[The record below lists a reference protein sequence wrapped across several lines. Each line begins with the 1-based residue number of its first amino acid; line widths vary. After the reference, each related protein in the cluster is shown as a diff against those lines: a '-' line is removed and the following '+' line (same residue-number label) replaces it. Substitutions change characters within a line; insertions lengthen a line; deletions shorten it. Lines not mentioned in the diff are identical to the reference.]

1 MGASVGK
8 RRSPPGPALHE
19 RHAACVDARGDVYQ
33 WGEGYASRGLEDGQP
48 TRTLSGKNIVKLQ
61 LTTNRVFALSKSGSV
76 YVLDANASNQALAE
90 PRRAS
95 WWKFW
100 ASSQLV
106 DFAELAPQSPVVW
119 GEKFISISAGRHH
132 LLALTSSGRTFSC
145 PINKNANTC
154 GQLGFNAP
162 NLGSPTDV
170 PKSLASA
177 AISFGRQSPA
187 PEDDSPGGIRFCTT
201 LYEIPILK
209 GIKFAQVAAGARSSF
224 ARTPSGKV
232 SRGVPMST
240 DSWD

>member
-1 MGASVGK
+1 L
-8 RRSPPGPALHE
+8 R
-19 RHAACVDARGDVYQ
+19 
-33 WGEGYASRGLEDGQP
+33 
-48 TRTLSGKNIVKLQ
+48 
-61 LTTNRVFALSKSGSV
+61 
-76 YVLDANASNQALAE
+76 
-90 PRRAS
+90 
-95 WWKFW
+95 
-100 ASSQLV
+100 
-106 DFAELAPQSPVVW
+106 
-119 GEKFISISAGRHH
+119 FISISAGRHH
-132 LLALTSSGRTFSC
+132 LLALTSSGRTFCC

-232 SRGVPMST
+232 LAWGANEHGFDILFT
-240 DSWD
+240 TTIKYTHDHIHE